1 MILKCGCAS
10 FWHLLLYFD
19 IHRSVRTNTCG
30 VGVLQTLRSHAI
42 SICRSKPVLHWFQS
56 IRSVH
61 WLNATIYW
69 CLQTHEHR
77 PLRWDPV
84 CYIVLVYIK
93 RFNLMS
99 MKPHGT
105 AFITHCQ
112 QASSSFDSV
121 LILNH
126 CSLSVWGCNIFQCFW
141 KKCLLLLILW
151 NIFAI
156 LF

>member
-1 MILKCGCAS
+1 MCIFLTLAVI
-10 FWHLLLYFD
+10 FWH
-19 IHRSVRTNTCG
+19 IHRSVRTNTFG

-42 SICRSKPVLHWFQS
+42 SICRSKPADFRASDLFTDSMLPSTDVYKHM
-56 IRSVH
+56 
-61 WLNATIYW
+61 
-69 CLQTHEHR
+69 
-77 PLRWDPV
+77 RWDPV